1 MKNLQ
6 ARLTPI
12 AATVQAYVGDA
23 FNMQNLVNLFK
34 QVETIN
40 ETEGQLA
47 EASEFEKYIPTLPT
61 NNVVGGGEILTRKRG
76 IGKGKRHAGTGT
88 DIPLAEVEYD
98 EVSLKVIGGTIGY
111 QYSVFE
117 IQTALAARIPLDA
130 DKAESAVLAAKKHLS
145 DVAWDG
151 EGQAKGFHNQA
162 GVTVV
167 AAQHDWATASIDEV
181 LEDINAVLTP
191 ALTASQYDDPAT
203 PDTFLLPA
211 AQFLILAGRFRS
223 DNSDKT
229 FLEVVKEKNIFAIA
243 GKTLQWGST
252 DRLDGKGLASAD
264 RAIIYRRDPSCI
276 RFLADDV
283 QFLAAQP
290 VGVDIKI
297 PGHYKYQGV
306 WLKRVDSMK
315 YLDV

>member
-6 ARLTPI
+6 ARLSPVAGVI
-12 AATVQAYVGDA
+12 QAYVGDA
-23 FNMQNLVNLFK
+23 FNLQNLVNLFT

-40 ETEGQLA
+40 ETDAQLA
-47 EASEFEKYIPTLPT
+47 EASEYEKFIPTKPT
-61 NNVVGGGEILTRKRG
+61 NNVVGGGEVLKRQRG

-98 EVSLKVIGGTIGY
+98 KVSLEVIGGTIGY
-111 QYSVFE
+111 QYSIFE
-117 IQTALAARIPLDA
+117 IETALKAGIPLDS
-130 DKAESAVLAAKKHLS
+130 DKAQAAQLASKKHLS
-145 DVAWDG
+145 DVAWEG
-151 EGQAKGFHNQA
+151 EGQAKGFYNQS
-162 GVTVV
+162 GVTVI
-167 AAQHDWATASIDEV
+167 AAQHDWATATIDEV
-181 LEDINAVLTP
+181 LEDVNAVLTP
-191 ALTASQYDDPAT
+191 ALTASQFDDPAT

-223 DNSDKT
+223 ATSDKT
-229 FLEVVKEKNIFAIA
+229 FLEVVKEKNVFAIA
-243 GKTLQWGST
+243 GKKLEWGST
-252 DRLDGKGLASAD
+252 DRIDGKGLAGAD

-306 WLKRVDSMK
+306 WLKRIDSMK
-315 YLDV
+315 YLDI

>member
-12 AATVQAYVGDA
+12 VSTIQAHVGDA

-40 ETEGQLA
+40 ETEGQLL
-47 EASEFEKYIPTLPT
+47 EATEFEKFIPTLPT
-61 NNVVGGGEILTRKRG
+61 NNVVGGGEILMRKRG

-98 EVSLKVIGGTIGY
+98 KVSLEVVGGTIGY

-117 IQTALAARIPLDA
+117 IKTALAARIPLDA

-151 EGQAKGFHNQA
+151 EGQAKGFYNQS

-167 AAQHDWATASIDEV
+167 TAQYDWATATIDEV

-191 ALTASQYDDPAT
+191 ALTASQYDDPST
-203 PDTFLLPA
+203 PDTFLLPSD
-211 AQFLILAGRFRS
+211 QLLILAGRFRS

-229 FLEVVKEKNIFAIA
+229 FLEVVKEKNVFAVA
-243 GKTLQWGST
+243 GKKLEWGST
-252 DRLDGKGLASAD
+252 DRLNGKGLAGAD
-264 RAIIYRRDPSCI
+264 RAVVYRRDPSCI

-283 QFLAAQP
+283 EFLAAQP
-290 VGVDIKI
+290 VGVDIKV
-297 PGHYKYQGV
+297 PGHYQYQGI

-315 YLDV
+315 YLDI